1 MMDQESVNIEA
12 WTQEP
17 FSSNVRKEASSVLE
31 RFRKGIKGLEIEA
44 FTVPLEF
51 GTGGIRGR
59 IGNGIGR
66 MNEYTVGRAALGF
79 SRYLVRKSKKPILV
93 IAYDSRRR
101 SREFAEVTAGIA
113 ASYGIKVY
121 LFPEVAPTPLLSY
134 AVRYYKATGGVVL
147 TASHNPPEY
156 NGFKAYLSKGEQLVP
171 PDDKRIIGLIE
182 SIQDWNEI
190 KIISSKDAQYK
201 KFVKKVE
208 PACFAS
214 YLKDLKK
221 AGIQS
226 ERVTAKQRSALKLVY
241 SPLHGTGGKYMKF
254 LLSNFGYKQ
263 VTLVPEQKDP
273 NGEFPTVK
281 YPNPEEAEALELS
294 LKLSQKI
301 GAKAFIATDPDA
313 DRLGIGVRNF
323 DGSYTLLNGNQIGS
337 ILAAYLSEKVAS
349 KKRKGKK
356 PVLVKTI
363 VTTDLQSEIAKKNKI
378 TLKNVL
384 TGFKYIAEVMGKL
397 DGSKTQ
403 YFLFGGEE
411 SYGYLPVNFVR
422 DKDSLS
428 SALLLLEVLAEKED
442 LTDYMNEIYLKY
454 GLYQEGLKSL
464 NLEGLAGK
472 KKIQDSLDSLRN
484 NDLIGQI
491 LGQRKVIGFLDY
503 KNKIAK
509 GSSSKSAFS
518 GLPASDVI
526 QLELEGSGKLT
537 IRPSGTEPKIKI
549 YSSFKSLKH
558 PNSKEEIPALTQTL
572 SDELKQTE
580 TAFLKIAG
588 LS

>member
-1 MMDQESVNIEA
+1 MNQESANIEA
-12 WTQEP
+12 WTRKP
-17 FSSNVRKEASSVLE
+17 FSSSVQKEASDVLN
-31 RFRKGIKGLEIEA
+31 RFKKGANGLEIEA

-79 SRYLVRKSKKPILV
+79 SRYLVKKSKKPVLV

-113 ASYGIKVY
+113 ASHGIKVY

-171 PDDKRIIGLIE
+171 PDDKKIIGLIE

-190 KIISSKDAQYK
+190 EILTTKDPRYK

-226 ERVTAKQRSALKLVY
+226 EQVTAKQRASLKLVY

-254 LLSNFGYKQ
+254 LLNTFGYKQ
-263 VTLVPEQKDP
+263 VILVPEQKDP

-301 GAKAFIATDPDA
+301 EAKAFIATDPDA
-313 DRLGIGVRNF
+313 DRLGIGVRNL

-349 KKRKGKK
+349 KKRKGK
-356 PVLVKTI
+356 
-363 VTTDLQSEIAKKNKI
+363 NR
-378 TLKNVL
+378 
-384 TGFKYIAEVMGKL
+384 F
-397 DGSKTQ
+397 
-403 YFLFGGEE
+403 
-411 SYGYLPVNFVR
+411 
-422 DKDSLS
+422 
-428 SALLLLEVLAEKED
+428 
-442 LTDYMNEIYLKY
+442 
-454 GLYQEGLKSL
+454 
-464 NLEGLAGK
+464 
-472 KKIQDSLDSLRN
+472 
-484 NDLIGQI
+484 
-491 LGQRKVIGFLDY
+491 
-503 KNKIAK
+503 
-509 GSSSKSAFS
+509 
-518 GLPASDVI
+518 
-526 QLELEGSGKLT
+526 
-537 IRPSGTEPKIKI
+537 
-549 YSSFKSLKH
+549 SLK
-558 PNSKEEIPALTQTL
+558 P
-572 SDELKQTE
+572 
-580 TAFLKIAG
+580 
-588 LS
+588 

>member
-1 MMDQESVNIEA
+1 MNREIAYIEA
-12 WTQEP
+12 WTEEP
-17 FSSNVRKEASSVLE
+17 FSPAARKEAVSVLE
-31 RFRKGIKGLEIEA
+31 KFKKGEKGLEIES

-79 SRYLVRKSKKPILV
+79 ARYLVKKSKKPSLV

-113 ASYGIKVY
+113 ASFGIKVH

-171 PDDKRIIGLIE
+171 PDDKKIIGLIE
-182 SIQDWNEI
+182 AIEDWKEVRI
-190 KIISSKDAQYK
+190 LSAKDPQYK

-214 YLKDLKK
+214 YLKELKK

-226 ERVTAKQRSALKLVY
+226 DLVTAKERASLKLVY
-241 SPLHGTGGKYMKF
+241 SPLHGTGGKYMKA
-254 LLSNFGYKQ
+254 LLHSFGYKQ

-273 NGEFPTVK
+273 DGEFPTVK
-281 YPNPEEAEALELS
+281 YPNPEEPEALEMS
-294 LKLSQKI
+294 RKLSEKS
-301 GAKAFIATDPDA
+301 GAQAFIATDPDA
-313 DRLGIGVRNF
+313 DRLGIGVRNSA
-323 DGSYTLLNGNQIGS
+323 GTYTLLNGNQIGS
-337 ILAAYLSEKVAS
+337 ILAAYLSEKVSS
-349 KKRKGKK
+349 KKKKGKK

-378 TLKNVL
+378 ALKNVL

-397 DGSKTQ
+397 DASKTQ

-411 SYGYLPVNFVR
+411 SYGYLPVHFVR

-428 SALLLLEVLAEKED
+428 SALLLLEVLAEKKD
-442 LTDYMNEIYLKY
+442 LNDYMEEIYLKY
-454 GLYQEGLKSL
+454 GLYQESLKSL

-472 KKIQDSLDSLRN
+472 KKIQDSLQLLRDR
-484 NDLIGQI
+484 DLVGKTIGK
-491 LGQRKVIGFLDY
+491 RKVLGLLDF

-518 GLPASDVI
+518 GLPSSDVI
-526 QLELEGSGKLT
+526 QLELEGSAKLT
-537 IRPSGTEPKIKI
+537 LRPSGTEPKIKI
-549 YSSFKSLKH
+549 YSSFKSLASPRNK
-558 PNSKEEIPALTQTL
+558 SEIPGLTASLQE
-572 SDELKQTE
+572 ELKQTE
-580 TAFLKIAG
+580 IEFLRLAG

>member
-1 MMDQESVNIEA
+1 MNQESANIEA
-12 WTQEP
+12 WTRKP
-17 FSSNVRKEASSVLE
+17 FSSSVQKEASDVLN
-31 RFRKGIKGLEIEA
+31 RFKKGANGLEIEA

-79 SRYLVRKSKKPILV
+79 SRYLVKKSKKPVLV

-113 ASYGIKVY
+113 ASHGIKVY

-171 PDDKRIIGLIE
+171 PDDKKIIGLIE

-190 KIISSKDAQYK
+190 EILTTKDPRYK

-226 ERVTAKQRSALKLVY
+226 EQVTAKQRASLKLVY

-254 LLSNFGYKQ
+254 LLNTFGYKQ
-263 VTLVPEQKDP
+263 VILVPEQKDP

-301 GAKAFIATDPDA
+301 EAKAFIATDPDA
-313 DRLGIGVRNF
+313 DRLGIGVRNL

-378 TLKNVL
+378 ALKNVL

-397 DGSKTQ
+397 DESKTQ

-428 SALLLLEVLAEKED
+428 SALLLLEVLAEKEN
-442 LTDYMNEIYLKY
+442 LTNYMNEIYLKY
-454 GLYQEGLKSL
+454 GLYQESLKSL

-484 NDLIGQI
+484 RDLIGQI
-491 LGQRKVIGFLDY
+491 LGKRKVIGFLDY

-509 GSSSKSAFS
+509 GVSSKSAFS
-518 GLPASDVI
+518 GLPSSDVI

-549 YSSFKSLKH
+549 YSSFKSLRH
-558 PNSKEEIPALTQTL
+558 PNSKEEIPALTRTL
-572 SDELKQTE
+572 SEELKQTE
-580 TAFLKIAG
+580 TVFLKIAG